1 MRELRGIFLEE
12 GLNLQTAVA
21 FRFLQTASR
30 ASLRGFLPQIAVSAE
45 ERQHEAEGARKVPQY
60 LVSRWKLFF
69 FFFFTTCESIPL
81 PSFLLSFYSFSSTNG
96 HSVAPLRC
104 LQPRFNSRYR
114 GGQVKER

>member
-45 ERQHEAEGARKVPQY
+45 ERQHEEEGARKVPQY

-69 FFFFTTCESIPL
+69 FFFFYDLRVDSFPFLSSLFLFFLIYERPFGRPSSL
-81 PSFLLSFYSFSSTNG
+81 PP
-96 HSVAPLRC
+96 AAI
-104 LQPRFNSRYR
+104 
-114 GGQVKER
+114 

>member
-45 ERQHEAEGARKVPQY
+45 ERQHEEEGARKVPQY

-69 FFFFTTCESIPL
+69 FFFFYDLRVDSSPFL
-81 PSFLLSFYSFSSTNG
+81 PSLFLFFLIYERPFDRPSSLPP
-96 HSVAPLRC
+96 AAI
-104 LQPRFNSRYR
+104 
-114 GGQVKER
+114 